1 MDKTLI
7 IYDANGYIITNIKGS
22 YRLPTGVPFLEV
34 EIPEGKQ
41 IKYTNGIGVDVS
53 VTPHQVI
60 LEDVPPSETEVLK
73 QQMAMQE
80 QAIAD
85 LTTYIATIGV

>member
-1 MDKTLI
+1 MKTLI
-7 IYDANGYIITNIKGS
+7 IYDAQGYVLSNITGS
-22 YRLPTGVPFLEV
+22 YRVPAGVPFLEV
-34 EIPEGKQ
+34 TIPERKQ

-60 LEDVPPSETEVLK
+60 LEDIPPSETEVLK